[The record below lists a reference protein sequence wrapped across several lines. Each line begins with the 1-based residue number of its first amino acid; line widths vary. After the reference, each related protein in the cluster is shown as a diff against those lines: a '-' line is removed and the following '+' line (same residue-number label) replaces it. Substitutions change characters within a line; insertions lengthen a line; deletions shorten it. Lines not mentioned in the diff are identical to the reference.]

1 MSSFLQKLMSG
12 ADNITPAIGRYLGAF
27 LFINAL
33 TIFPAVIIG
42 SLLLQGATWAIWSA
56 LLTSLSIYI
65 PSSVAGIVAL
75 IRVTAPTEPTTINPT
90 LTPSSDKQ

>member
-1 MSSFLQKLMSG
+1 MNEFIQKLMSG
-12 ADNITPAIGRYLGAF
+12 ADNITPAIGRYLAAF

-42 SLLLQGATWAIWSA
+42 SLLLQGASWAIWSA
-56 LLTSLSIYI
+56 FLTSLSIYI

-75 IRVTAPTEPTTINPT
+75 IRVTAPTEPDPIKG
-90 LTPSSDKQ
+90 DKE